1 MASGRRRMTIIDSHC
16 HLDFPDFADDLD
28 GVVERARAAGVERMI
43 TIGTKVSKAAGVVAI
58 AERYDDVFFTVGTHP
73 HEAAGEDAEDFD
85 AMRAFARHPKCV
97 GIGEAGLDYHYNS
110 APRDVAQRV
119 FRGHIALARE
129 LDLPLVI
136 HTRDADAD
144 MAAIL
149 TDEMGQGRFRA
160 LLHCFTASRELAET
174 ALGLGLSIS
183 FSGVVTFKKSEDL
196 RAIAR
201 DVPLDRILV
210 ETDAPYLAPTPHRG
224 RRNEPAF
231 VVATAGVVA
240 EARGIDARSAGRGD
254 ARQHA
259 RNLSQAAA
267 GRRQAAAGCSDRR
280 IDAATDHS
288 GLRLVRRRAAGRGGV
303 GRLRSGEPEEPSPPL
318 LGACR
323 ALRRSKARP
332 RFSWTPRPICAS
344 N

>member
-1 MASGRRRMTIIDSHC
+1 MTIIDSHC
-16 HLDFPDFADDLD
+16 HLDFPDFAEDLD
-28 GVVERARAAGVERMI
+28 AVVERARAAGVERMI
-43 TIGTKVSKAAGVVAI
+43 TIGTRVDKAAHVVEI
-58 AERYDDVFFTVGTHP
+58 AERYHDVFFTVGTHP
-73 HEAAGEDAEDFD
+73 HEAAGEGAEDFD
-85 AMRAFARHPKCV
+85 AMRAFAKHPKCV

-149 TDEMGQGRFRA
+149 TDEMGQGRFSA
-160 LLHCFTASRELAET
+160 LLHCFTASRELAE
-174 ALGLGLSIS
+174 AAVDLGLSIS

-210 ETDAPYLAPTPHRG
+210 ETDAPYLAPTPNRG

-231 VVATAGVVA
+231 VVSTASVVA
-240 EARGIDARSAGRGD
+240 EARGMTLEALAAATRANT
-254 ARQHA
+254 HA
-259 RNLSQAAA
+259 VFQRLPQAVGKLPQAA
-267 GRRQAAAGCSDRR
+267 GSS
-280 IDAATDHS
+280 H
-288 GLRLVRRRAAGRGGV
+288 
-303 GRLRSGEPEEPSPPL
+303 
-318 LGACR
+318 
-323 ALRRSKARP
+323 
-332 RFSWTPRPICAS
+332 
-344 N
+344 